1 MVHISRRRNCYSVTN
16 LLGTVVARIFKED
29 GMWVVRDMNFR
40 KLAAKRLL
48 VDAEN
53 FAMIHF
59 ARTYSWSELQ
69 NAMR

>member
-1 MVHISRRRNCYSVTN
+1 MVHIARRHNGYTVTN
-16 LLGTVVARIFKED
+16 LLGIVVARIFQED
-29 GMWVVRDMNFR
+29 GAWVVRDTNYR
-40 KLAAKRLL
+40 KLASRRLL

-53 FAMIHF
+53 YAMIHF